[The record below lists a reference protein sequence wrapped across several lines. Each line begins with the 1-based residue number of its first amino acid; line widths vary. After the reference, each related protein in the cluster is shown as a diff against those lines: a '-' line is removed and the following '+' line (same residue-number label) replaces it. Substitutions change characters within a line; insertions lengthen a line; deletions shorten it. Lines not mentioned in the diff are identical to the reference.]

1 MYNFFKN
8 HPSSNDFKTRFRY
21 PPMTAYKET
30 IQENSTPI
38 PVLFAQTLYNKI
50 IHIEIKTYTKDN
62 ISLSGHP
69 VSVTLLLNWFND
81 WKLENGFKFE
91 TNSRRLITDF
101 KIYNLP
107 ISNSIHTEKG
117 SIVLI
122 DSHKLIDMFPT
133 IVYTFQ

>member
-1 MYNFFKN
+1 MLTIYVVPDRRVTYKG
-8 HPSSNDFKTRFRY
+8 PGGKKVIKKLSSNDFKTRFRY

-81 WKLENGFKFE
+81 WILLHR
-91 TNSRRLITDF
+91 SR
-101 KIYNLP
+101 
-107 ISNSIHTEKG
+107 
-117 SIVLI
+117 
-122 DSHKLIDMFPT
+122 
-133 IVYTFQ
+133 